1 MSVLVRSRWMRSL
14 LAALLFGVLAG
25 ALGGCAAEHSSTQQA
40 LSADEPVSLS
50 GTVHY
55 IKVEGGCWVIDTP
68 RGRFQPVELPER
80 YRIEGL
86 QVQVMLKAAPK
97 VMSACQ
103 VAPLAHVES
112 VRER

>member
-1 MSVLVRSRWMRSL
+1 MRSL
-14 LAALLFGVLAG
+14 LAALLLGIVTG
-25 ALGGCAAEHSSTQQA
+25 ALGACAAGRSSTQQA
-40 LSADEPVSLS
+40 LPADEPLSLS

-86 QVQVMLKAAPK
+86 RVQVTLKAAPE
-97 VMSACQ
+97 VMSICQ